1 MLLGAVIDEI
11 VGADAVH
18 ALAESAEPAPRQL
31 LVDHRL
37 VTKVAA
43 GAAVLGAHVGAQ
55 KTHGTGLAPDLL
67 ADVLLLAPLALVRHH
82 FRLDEASR
90 RVAKY
95 RELLVHPGRL
105 VGARNRCVHVQF
117 HRGSTAVSVPQSPA
131 SVVKMA
137 LLMGA
142 RSHIAGMGSHNPRAR
157 GLIGSAGAALAVLTF
172 INLFNYLD
180 RYVVSALVESLRRSE
195 LHLTDTE
202 AGSLM
207 SGFLIVFAVVGPI
220 FGFLGDRRSR
230 PRLIAFGVACW
241 SVATALSGL
250 AWNFASLFA
259 ARAAVGVGEAAYVT
273 IGPSLLS
280 DYFPRGER
288 GRVMAIFFCAIP
300 VGSAL
305 GYVVGGFMDVHF
317 GWRMAFFVAGVPG
330 LLLALLCLGL
340 HDPPRGSQDD
350 EETAQPPAASR
361 PAANYLAL
369 LKNRPYA
376 LTIAGYAAYTFALG
390 GLAYWMPAF
399 LERIRHVPEKS
410 ATVSFGIIVVITGF
424 VGTFA
429 GGWLG
434 DFCARYTQRAY
445 LWISAAATLAA
456 VPFAWLAL
464 TVAAQRTYL
473 RLHGD
478 RTALDVPVDR
488 TDQRHDRQSR
498 ASRRS
503 APRRT
508 RSASSAF
515 TYWAMSLLRCSSG

>member
-1 MLLGAVIDEI
+1 
-11 VGADAVH
+11 
-18 ALAESAEPAPRQL
+18 
-31 LVDHRL
+31 
-37 VTKVAA
+37 
-43 GAAVLGAHVGAQ
+43 
-55 KTHGTGLAPDLL
+55 
-67 ADVLLLAPLALVRHH
+67 
-82 FRLDEASR
+82 
-90 RVAKY
+90 
-95 RELLVHPGRL
+95 
-105 VGARNRCVHVQF
+105 
-117 HRGSTAVSVPQSPA
+117 
-131 SVVKMA
+131 MA
-137 LLMGA
+137 LRMA
-142 RSHIAGMGSHNPRAR
+142 ERSHNTGMGSRTRAR
-157 GLIGSAGAALAVLTF
+157 WLIGSAGAALAVLTF

-180 RYVVSALVESLRRSE
+180 RYVLSALVESLRRSE
-195 LHLTDTE
+195 LHLTDTQ

-207 SGFLIVFAVVGPI
+207 SGFLIVFALVGPI
-220 FGFLGDRRSR
+220 FGALGDRRSR

-250 AWNFASLFA
+250 AWNFTSLFV

-330 LLLALLCLGL
+330 LVLALLCLGL
-340 HDPPRGSQDD
+340 HDPPRGSQDGK
-350 EETAQPPAASR
+350 ETAQPRAASR
-361 PAANYLAL
+361 PAANYLEL

-410 ATVSFGIIVVITGF
+410 ATFSFGIIVVITGF

-445 LWISAAATLAA
+445 LWISAVATLAA

-464 TVAAQRTYL
+464 TVAAPRTYL
-473 RLHGD
+473 VCMVIAQLLMFLSTGPINATIVNIVRPTQ
-478 RTALDVPVDR
+478 RASANALGVFSIHLLGDVPSPLLIGLISTHSSLQQGVKLVPLAILAAGVIWIFGALA
-488 TDQRHDRQSR
+488 QP
-498 ASRRS
+498 AGLA
-503 APRRT
+503 AP
-508 RSASSAF
+508 
-515 TYWAMSLLRCSSG
+515 AMQGAPA

>member
-1 MLLGAVIDEI
+1 M
-11 VGADAVH
+11 
-18 ALAESAEPAPRQL
+18 AE
-31 LVDHRL
+31 
-37 VTKVAA
+37 
-43 GAAVLGAHVGAQ
+43 
-55 KTHGTGLAPDLL
+55 
-67 ADVLLLAPLALVRHH
+67 
-82 FRLDEASR
+82 
-90 RVAKY
+90 
-95 RELLVHPGRL
+95 
-105 VGARNRCVHVQF
+105 
-117 HRGSTAVSVPQSPA
+117 
-131 SVVKMA
+131 
-137 LLMGA
+137 
-142 RSHIAGMGSHNPRAR
+142 RSHNMGMGSRKA
-157 GLIGSAGAALAVLTF
+157 LIGSAGAALAVLTF

-180 RYVVSALVESLRRSE
+180 RYVVSTLVESLRRSE
-195 LHLTDTE
+195 LHLTDTQ

-207 SGFLIVFAVVGPI
+207 SGFLIVFALVGPI
-220 FGFLGDRRSR
+220 FGFLGDSRSR

-241 SVATALSGL
+241 SIATALSGF
-250 AWNFASLFA
+250 AWTFASLFA

-305 GYVVGGFMDVHF
+305 GYVVGGFMDAHF

-330 LLLALLCLGL
+330 LILALLCLGL
-340 HDPPRGSQDD
+340 NDPPRGSQDG
-350 EETAQPPAASR
+350 EETAQPRVASR

-410 ATVSFGIIVVITGF
+410 ATFSFGIIVVITGF

-445 LWISAAATLAA
+445 LWISAVATLAA
-456 VPFAWLAL
+456 APFAWFAL
-464 TVAAQRTYL
+464 TVTAPRTYL
-473 RLHGD
+473 ICMVIAQLLMFLSTGPINATIVNLVLPTQRASAN
-478 RTALDVPVDR
+478 ALGVFSIHLLGDVPSPLLIGLISTHSSLQQGVKLVPLAIVVSGLIWICGALAQPAGLAQAKLQD
-488 TDQRHDRQSR
+488 
-498 ASRRS
+498 
-503 APRRT
+503 AP
-508 RSASSAF
+508 A
-515 TYWAMSLLRCSSG
+515 